1 MTMTENLIQNACD
14 NIDEQIRLYHEMIA
28 KLGELKR
35 GLLLAD
41 LIGRKPSEI
50 KGVLKTSMISSN
62 YGLRP
67 WKDATLVVR
76 EVHPDGSETTQRF
89 DLLRDKVH
97 PDLWPEDMRH
107 AYARYK
113 AAKEKLARHQVVSDF
128 P

>member
-50 KGVLKTSMISSN
+50 KGTLSTRVVNDNTT
-62 YGLRP
+62 LRP
-67 WKDATLVVR
+67 WKSASFWVR
-76 EVHPDGSETTQRF
+76 EKFPDGSTTETK
-89 DLLRDKVH
+89 LPLIEV
-97 PDLWPEDMRH
+97 PLDLWPEDLRD
-107 AYARYK
+107 RYLRFK
-113 AAKEKLARHQVVSDF
+113 AHERRQKEKSQTSK
-128 P
+128 